1 MSQEGRTTEEEI
13 ESIVSRITRE
23 RGTREPRRITLLDE
37 PEDELRDEDLLFEES
52 REEVEDANMTSSYDE
67 SVKSGKGGKV
77 PIL

>member
-23 RGTREPRRITLLDE
+23 RGTRRPRRITLLDE

-52 REEVEDANMTSSYDE
+52 REEVEDANMTSSDDE